1 MRNGL
6 CADDVRSVVVPF
18 PTAEKSAKSVLYV
31 SNTGRADRPY
41 FDPSVRYRCFNMAE
55 TGRAFGL
62 QTYVATQAEVD
73 AGQVP
78 MHFDAYVF
86 HRPKLTRELIKF
98 IKSLPQGSGIT
109 ADYDDL
115 IFDVTATEH
124 TSAVKSRN
132 APIWRVR
139 HAISENMGALDLFE
153 RFTVS
158 TVPLAE
164 ALSRL
169 RPDAAVTVVPNVPDP
184 AYLSLARQLRRKRSA
199 VRMPRIGYFS
209 GTNSHN
215 EDLDHISEHLAEF
228 CVQHDVEF
236 FLMGPVE
243 VPRALRRPFVKLK
256 TSKVVSFHKMALE
269 VSDCDLVI
277 APLAFSPFTQCKS
290 AIKFMEAGVLG
301 VPLVGT
307 PIPDVARFISPLLFE
322 ASKPSD
328 WGVALGKAWARDRTI
343 DRKAGEEL
351 EALLIS
357 QRVPHFFD

>member
-18 PTAEKSAKSVLYV
+18 PAAEKAARSVLYV

-73 AGQVP
+73 AGQIP

-86 HRPKLTRELIKF
+86 HRPKLTRELINF
-98 IKSLPQGSGIT
+98 IGSLPTGSDIA

-115 IFDVTATEH
+115 VFDVTATEH

-132 APIWRVR
+132 TPIWRVR
-139 HAISENMGALDLFE
+139 NAISENMGALDLFE

-158 TVPLAE
+158 TAPLAE
-164 ALSRL
+164 AVSRL
-169 RPDAAVTVVPNVPDP
+169 RPEASVSVVPNVPDA
-184 AYLSLARQLRRKRSA
+184 AYLSLARQLRAKRGAARS
-199 VRMPRIGYFS
+199 RRIGYFS

-215 EDLDHISEHLAEF
+215 EDLDHISGPLAEF
-228 CVQHDVEF
+228 CVRHDVEF

-243 VPRALRRPFVKLK
+243 VPRPLLQPGVRLK
-256 TSKVVSFHKMALE
+256 TSKIVSFHQMALE

-277 APLAFSPFTQCKS
+277 APLAVSPFTQCKS

-307 PIPDVARFISPLLFE
+307 PIPDVARFVSPLLFE

-328 WGVALGKAWARDRTI
+328 WATALERAWARDRSV

-357 QRVPHFFD
+357 QRVPPLLI